1 MPSNVHAVTYDT
13 NPAALCKSA
22 GPRRVR
28 RYFTQR
34 RKLLQDYS
42 FWPHNTKCHYHARM
56 LTRDDL
62 KAQIELHIEG
72 FLPLEDL
79 AAWAEDVFRDEEFE
93 EPFVEQISD
102 FLSTLRDA
110 VDPHRFRWEEP
121 DFEQMLEELND

>member
-1 MPSNVHAVTYDT
+1 M
-13 NPAALCKSA
+13 
-22 GPRRVR
+22 
-28 RYFTQR
+28 
-34 RKLLQDYS
+34 QDYS

-79 AAWAEDVFRDEEFE
+79 AAWAEDICREEEFE
-93 EPFVEQISD
+93 EPFAEQITD
-102 FLSTLRDA
+102 LLSTLRDA

-121 DFEQMLEELND
+121 NFEQMLEELSD

>member
-1 MPSNVHAVTYDT
+1 M
-13 NPAALCKSA
+13 
-22 GPRRVR
+22 
-28 RYFTQR
+28 
-34 RKLLQDYS
+34 QDYS
-42 FWPHNTKCHYHARM
+42 FWPYNTKCHYHARM

-79 AAWAEDVFRDEEFE
+79 AAWAEDVFRVEEFE

-102 FLSTLRDA
+102 LLSTLRDA

-121 DFEQMLEELND
+121 DFEQILEELND